1 MNYCKNISARIVFLI
16 LTFCS
21 ATGHS
26 QDLEFQHLSTR
37 QGLSQANVW
46 DIVQDDYGFIWI
58 ATEDGLNIYD
68 GYSFT
73 VHRNNPLDSTSISNS
88 NVRCITEDRAGNLW
102 FGTRYGLNF
111 YNHATN
117 KFKKFLYDEDDPNS
131 LSDND
136 ITSVWVD
143 SKNNVWVGTA
153 HGLNLYDHRSKTFRR
168 FYHDSENPGSL
179 AHNSI
184 SSVIEDSRGRL
195 WIATIGGLSLLK
207 DNQFDNFFH
216 DPDDPATLSSNRL
229 TTLFEDKEGII
240 WVGTFDNGLNKMGP
254 LQTFTRYVGVDN
266 DTKSIGG
273 NYIYSLT
280 QDKEGNLW
288 VAADGALNKMDK
300 VNGTF
305 KRYSQ
310 DQTNEKSLNSN
321 IVTRAFFDIN
331 NRMWVG
337 TRFGGVNVHDPG
349 KYPFHHYK
357 YNSYDRHSLSNNTVT
372 SFEEDKD
379 GNFWVATDGGSL
391 NYFDR
396 KRKKFTN
403 TLNLFSSNK
412 VLAVRKDRKGGLWIG
427 MWAGGLDYYDP
438 ITKKVKRYR
447 HDPKDPRSLSDN
459 NIFHILVDKK
469 GNVWVATWGNGLNK
483 YNPATDDFTRYT
495 HDAHD
500 PNSITSLALDYLM
513 EDSEGKIW
521 IASELN
527 GLDRFDPETNTFTH
541 YKSNGKPGS
550 LSSNSIFAIYQDSR
564 KRVWVGTNA
573 GLNLFDPATETF
585 KAYRQI
591 NGLPNDGV
599 MGILEENN
607 GDLWLSTNKGLS
619 RFDPV
624 NITFKNF
631 LEGDGLQSDQFNRW
645 ASYRLSTGELL
656 FGGTNGFN
664 LFHPDS
670 IRSNTY
676 RPPVHITGFRVFNK
690 PVNIGPAEI
699 LRQNILTTEEIEL
712 SYLQNVFSF
721 DFTALNYR
729 QPEKN
734 QYRYKMEGFQDNWIE
749 AGYERKASYTN
760 LSPGEYTF
768 RVLASNNDGVWN
780 EEGASVKIIITP
792 PYWQTWW
799 FTALMI
805 LMAIGLFIVIFSIRT
820 QTIRRQKLML
830 EKQVKEKT
838 TELLLQ
844 KEAVEAQAEN
854 MQALHEQQQAQTEF
868 LQSLNQELQRQKE
881 EVIAKQ
887 EEAEKARREAEQA
900 NKAKSIFL
908 ATMSHEIRTPM
919 NGVLGMAALLGET
932 AQTPEQQEYTDTIR
946 SSGEALL
953 TVINDILDFS
963 KIESGNLE
971 LDNHAFDLRNC
982 IEEVMDVFAARASQK
997 GLDLVYQIDYQ
1008 IPAQIVGDSHRL
1020 RQILLNLISNAMK
1033 FTHQGEI
1040 FVSVSLLKMDS
1051 NKLELAFHVRDTGIG
1066 IPKDKLSRL
1075 FKAFSQVDSST
1086 TRKYGGTGLGLVIS
1100 ERLVQLMG
1108 GTISVESESG
1118 VGTVFTFTISTGV
1131 SYTSLRQYVHF
1142 NTSGNEGK
1150 KVLVIDDNMTNLTIL
1165 KGQLEQWMLI
1175 PVLASSGKEALE
1187 ILGRREHFDLIITDM
1202 QMPDLDGLQLSQQI
1216 KAKYSIPIIL
1226 LSSIGDESKRKQA
1239 GLFSA
1244 VLNKPVKQ
1252 QQLSRVVQAA
1262 LRPEAAASGPIEES
1276 KAKQMLSSDFA
1287 GKYPLRIL
1295 LAEDNVVNQKLTLRI
1310 LHKLGYQDV
1319 DIAQTGLDA
1328 IEKFN
1333 EKFYEVILMDVQMP
1347 EMDGLE
1353 ATRLIRLKQYQQP
1366 VIISMTA
1373 NAMQDDKE
1381 KCIQAGMDGYISKP
1395 INLEELVESL
1405 IKAFNSYKPKL
1416 YE

>member
-1 MNYCKNISARIVFLI
+1 MNHLKTSARIILLI
-16 LTFCS
+16 LIFCS
-21 ATGHS
+21 TTGYS

-46 DIVQDDYGFIWI
+46 DILQDSYGFIWI
-58 ATEDGLNIYD
+58 ATEDGLNVYD

-73 VHRNNPLDSTSISNS
+73 VFRNNPLDTTSISNS
-88 NVRCITEDRAGNLW
+88 NVRCIRQDLSGNLW
-102 FGTRYGLNF
+102 VGTRFGLNF
-111 YNHATN
+111 YDRATN
-117 KFKKFLYDEDDPNS
+117 TFEKFLYDDKNPRS
-131 LSDND
+131 LSNND
-136 ITSVWVD
+136 VTSIWID
-143 SKNNVWVGTA
+143 SEDKVWVGTA
-153 HGLNLYDHRSKTFRR
+153 RGLNIFDSQSKSFTRIF
-168 FYHDSENPGSL
+168 HEPGNAASIP
-179 AHNSI
+179 HNSV
-184 SSVIEDSRGRL
+184 SSVIEDSKKRI
-195 WIATIGGLSLLK
+195 WVATLGGLSRMT
-207 DNQFDNFFH
+207 DGQFHNFAH
-216 DPDDPATLSSNRL
+216 DADDPSTLSSNRL
-229 TTLFEDKEGII
+229 TSLFEDRDGTI
-240 WVGTFDNGLNKMGP
+240 WIGTFDNGLNKLNTSKG
-254 LQTFTRYVGVDN
+254 FTRYPNIVD
-266 DTKSIGG
+266 DETSIGG
-273 NYIYSLT
+273 NYVYT
-280 QDKEGNLW
+280 VMQDKEGNLW
-288 VAADGALNKMDK
+288 IAADGALNKMNK
-300 VNGTF
+300 TKGTF
-305 KRYSQ
+305 TRYVQ
-310 DQTNEKSLNSN
+310 DQKNESSLRSN
-321 IVTRAFFDIN
+321 IVTKVFFDIN

-337 TRFGGVNVHDPG
+337 SRFGGVNVHDPG

-357 YNSYDRHSLSNNTVT
+357 YNSHDRYSLSNNTVT
-372 SFEEDKD
+372 SFEEDAN

-396 KRKKFTN
+396 RTKKFTN
-403 TLNLFSSNK
+403 YLNQFSNNK
-412 VLAVRKDRKGGLWIG
+412 VLAVRKDKSGGLWIG
-427 MWAGGLDYYDP
+427 MWSAGLNRFDP
-438 ITKKVKRYR
+438 VTKKIKRYR
-447 HDPKDPRSLSDN
+447 HDPKNPRSLSDN

-483 YNPATDDFTRYT
+483 YNPETDDFTRYT
-495 HDAHD
+495 HDPED
-500 PNSITSLALDYLM
+500 PNSLTSLAIDYLL

-541 YKSNGKPGS
+541 YKWNGKPGS
-550 LSSNSIFAIYQDSR
+550 LSSNSIFTIYEDSK
-564 KRVWVGTNA
+564 KRIWVGTSA
-573 GLNLFDPATETF
+573 GLNLFHPDTQTF
-585 KAYRQI
+585 TSYRQTD
-591 NGLPNDGV
+591 GLPNDGV
-599 MGILEENN
+599 MGILEESG

-619 RFDPV
+619 RFDPENAV
-624 NITFKNF
+624 FKNF
-631 LEGDGLQSDQFNRW
+631 LERDGLQSDQFNRW

-664 LFHPDS
+664 MFHPDS
-670 IRSNTY
+670 IKSNTY
-676 RPPVHITGFRVFNK
+676 RPPVCITGFRVFNK
-690 PVNIGPAEI
+690 PVAVGPEEI
-699 LRQNILTTEEIEL
+699 LKQNILTTEEIKL
-712 SYLQNVFSF
+712 SYLENVFSF

-780 EEGASVKIIITP
+780 EEGASIRIIITP
-792 PYWQTWW
+792 PFWQTWW
-799 FTALMI
+799 FIALSI
-805 LMAIGLFIVIFSIRT
+805 LVAIALIIMVFRIRM
-820 QTIRRQKLML
+820 QTIRKQKLML
-830 EKQVKEKT
+830 EEQVKEKT
-838 TELLLQ
+838 AELLLQ

-868 LQSLNQELQRQKE
+868 LQSLNEELQRQKE
-881 EVIAKQ
+881 EIIVKQ
-887 EEAEKARREAEQA
+887 TEAEKARSEAEQA

-919 NGVLGMAALLGET
+919 NGVLGMAALLAET
-932 AQTPEQQEYTDTIR
+932 QQTTEQQEYTDTIR

-971 LDNHAFDLRNC
+971 LDNHAFDLRHC
-982 IEEVMDVFAARASQK
+982 IEDVMDVFAAKASEK

-1040 FVSVSLLKMDS
+1040 FVSVNLLKMDS
-1051 NKLELAFHVRDTGIG
+1051 TNLDLAFHVKDTGIG

-1108 GTISVESESG
+1108 GTIGVESESG
-1118 VGTVFTFTISTGV
+1118 VGTMFTFTIRTEV

-1150 KVLVIDDNMTNLTIL
+1150 KVLVVDDNITNLTIL
-1165 KGQLEQWMLI
+1165 KGQLEQWMLA
-1175 PVLASSGKEALE
+1175 PVLASSAKEALE
-1187 ILGRREHFDLIITDM
+1187 ILKGQHFDLVITDM
-1202 QMPDLDGLQLSQQI
+1202 QMPDLDGLHLSQQI
-1216 KAKYSIPIIL
+1216 KARFSVPIIL
-1226 LSSIGDESKRKQA
+1226 LSSIGDESKRKHA

-1262 LRPEAAASGPIEES
+1262 LRPETTTAGGIEES
-1276 KAKQMLSSDFA
+1276 KTKKSLSSDFA
-1287 GKYPLRIL
+1287 QKYPLKIL

-1310 LHKLGYQDV
+1310 LHKLGYRDV
-1319 DIAQTGLDA
+1319 EIAQTGLEA

-1333 EKFYEVILMDVQMP
+1333 EMFYEVILMDVQMP

-1381 KCIQAGMDGYISKP
+1381 KCIQAGMDGYIAKP
-1395 INLEELVESL
+1395 INIDELVDSL
-1405 IKAFNSYKPKL
+1405 IKAFDSYKPKL